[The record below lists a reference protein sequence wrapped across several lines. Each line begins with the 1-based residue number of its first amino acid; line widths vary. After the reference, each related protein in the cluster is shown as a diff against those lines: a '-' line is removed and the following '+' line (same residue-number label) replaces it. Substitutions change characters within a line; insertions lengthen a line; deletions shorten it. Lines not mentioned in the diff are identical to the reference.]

1 MRVAVT
7 KDPQCVVARQGRGK
21 GEAAIEMTRTLVASL
36 YEEINVLPP
45 FYKQCAETAHGSA
58 TALLVFLINNRKD
71 LVDYQHE
78 RMKGR
83 RISSASAES
92 VMNHVINRRMSKRQ
106 QMRWSMKG
114 AHCLLQTRVE
124 LLDGRLEQ
132 HFANCHPYFRS
143 PERKRG

>member
-1 MRVAVT
+1 M
-7 KDPQCVVARQGRGK
+7 
-21 GEAAIEMTRTLVASL
+21 
-36 YEEINVLPP
+36 LPA

-58 TALLVFLINNRKD
+58 TALLGFLINNRKD

-92 VMNHVINRRMSKRQ
+92 VMNHVINKRMSKRQ

-114 AHCLLQTRVE
+114 AHYLLQTRVE
-124 LLDGRLEQ
+124 MLDGRLEQ
-132 HFANCHPYFRS
+132 HFATCHLHFRS
-143 PERKRG
+143 PEVQRG